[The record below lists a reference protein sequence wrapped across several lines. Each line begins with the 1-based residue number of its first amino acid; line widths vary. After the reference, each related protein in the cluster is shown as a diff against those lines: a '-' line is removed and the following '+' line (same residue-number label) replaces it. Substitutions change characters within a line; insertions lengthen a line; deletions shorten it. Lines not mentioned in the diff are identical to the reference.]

1 MKRNMKFVAALLM
14 GVLVFALMTACT
26 GDNDTTPAATTTA
39 PAPTTTA
46 AGATPETTTAAAA
59 VSAYEPG
66 SVAYFMSR
74 EPMPLTIWAG
84 SEPHRIEQANLDC
97 PFRAEVYQLIAD
109 MTNTIPTFE
118 WIAMADQGERA
129 ILAMAAGTTPA
140 LSVVGRDLAT
150 FNAGQNGHLW
160 DIAPVIGNFENLSHI
175 HPIVIANASQNGHLY
190 GVPRLRDLAR
200 SGWYMNQ
207 DWLDNLGLNVP
218 NTVDELWDVLHAFTF
233 NDPNGTG
240 THNTMGM
247 FINPA
252 AMPNHIIA
260 WHGGGFGWVE
270 QNGELVP
277 VQLTAEYEA
286 AIEFIRR
293 GFTEGIFEPVPE
305 GMSLHDAFVA
315 EMSGFVVEL
324 IDSAA
329 RSQDRMHDAGLQTEV
344 AIGNGFAPAA
354 GQNISFQA
362 SEGFNG
368 LVALGVRELPTE
380 AHRDHALF
388 FLDRMSEPELLDV
401 FNWGL
406 EGVTFYVGAD
416 GYAVRRVGAD
426 READGQCTL
435 DFMGGFNQFIS
446 FQEHPDKVYL
456 RGPAATPLRALQTQ
470 TMQQN
475 VQFAM
480 GNPAAGYISAT
491 QSELN
496 AELNLIINEARSA
509 FVLGEIDHA
518 TWQGEI
524 QRWLNAGMNT
534 VIEEI
539 NAVHAEISARQ

>member
-1 MKRNMKFVAALLM
+1 MKLVALMLL
-14 GVLVFALMTACT
+14 GVLVFALMTACR
-26 GDNDTTPAATTTA
+26 NDEDAPAPAATTAPPAATTAQVATETTA
-39 PAPTTTA
+39 PPADN
-46 AGATPETTTAAAA
+46 

-66 SVAYFMSR
+66 SVAYFMAR
-74 EPMPLTIWAG
+74 DPMPLTIWAG
-84 SEPHRIEQANLDC
+84 SEPHRIDQANLDSE
-97 PFRAEVYQLIAD
+97 FRAVVYEMIAEI
-109 MTNTIPTFE
+109 TNTIPTFE

-160 DIAPVIGNFENLSHI
+160 DIAGVIGNFENLSHI
-175 HPIVIANASQNGHLY
+175 HPIIISNASQNGHLY

-200 SGWYMNQ
+200 NGWYMNQ

-218 NTVDELWDVLHAFTF
+218 TTVDELWDVLHAFTF
-233 NDPNGTG
+233 NDPNATG
-240 THNTMGM
+240 THTTMGM
-247 FINPA
+247 FINPE
-252 AMPNHIIA
+252 AMPNHIVA

-270 QNGELVP
+270 QGGQLVP
-277 VQLTAEYEA
+277 VQLTPEYEA

-293 GFTEGIFEPVPE
+293 GFAEGIFEAVPE

-315 EMSGFVVEL
+315 EMSGFTAGL
-324 IDSAA
+324 IDDAA
-329 RSQDRMHDAGLQTEV
+329 RAQDRMHDAGLMTEM
-344 AIGNGFAPAA
+344 AIGNGFAPAP
-354 GQNISFQA
+354 GQSMRFAA

-388 FLDRMSEPELLDV
+388 FLDRMSEPVMLDI

-406 EGVTFYVGAD
+406 EGVTYYIGAD
-416 GYAVRRVGAD
+416 GYAVRRTEAD
-426 READGQCTL
+426 READGQCIL

-446 FQEHPDKVYL
+446 FQMHPNKVYL
-456 RGPAATPLRALQTQ
+456 AGPPATPLRGEQTAA
-470 TMQQN
+470 MQRN
-475 VQFAM
+475 VQFAI

-496 AELNLIINEARSA
+496 TELNLIINEARAA
-509 FVLGEIDHA
+509 FILGEIDHA
-518 TWQGEI
+518 TWQSEI
-524 QRWLNAGMNT
+524 QRWLNAGMST

-539 NAVHAEISARQ
+539 NAVHADIQSR

>member
-1 MKRNMKFVAALLM
+1 MRKSMKLIAAVLL
-14 GVLVFALMTACT
+14 GVLVLSLMTACT
-26 GDNDTTPAATTTA
+26 GDDDATQADATTAATTVA
-39 PAPTTTA
+39 ATTA
-46 AGATPETTTAAAA
+46 AGATGTEAQPDVAG
-59 VSAYEPG
+59 YEPG
-66 SVAYFMSR
+66 SVAYFMAR

-84 SEPHRIEQANLDC
+84 SEPNRIEQANLDC
-97 PFRAEVYQLIAD
+97 PFRQEVYQMIAD

-129 ILAMAAGTTPA
+129 ILALAAGNTPA

-150 FNAGQNGHLW
+150 FDAGQNGHLW

-218 NTVDELWDVLHAFTF
+218 NTVDELWSVLQAFTF
-233 NDPNGTG
+233 NDPNATG
-240 THNTMGM
+240 NHDTMGM

-252 AMPNHIIA
+252 AMPNHIIS

-270 QNGELVP
+270 QNGQLIP
-277 VQLTAEYEA
+277 VQLTPEYEA

-293 GFTEGIFEPVPE
+293 GFAEGVFEPVPE

-329 RSQDRMHDAGLQTEV
+329 RAQDRMHEAGLQTEV
-344 AIGNGFAPAA
+344 AIGNGFAPAP
-354 GQNISFQA
+354 GRNISFQA

-388 FLDRMSEPELLDV
+388 FLDRMSEPELLNV

-406 EGVTFYVGAD
+406 EGVTFYIGAD
-416 GYAVRRVGAD
+416 GYAVRRTGAD
-426 READGQCTL
+426 READGQCPL
-435 DFMGGFNQFIS
+435 DFLGGFNQFIS
-446 FQEHPDKVYL
+446 FQEHPDKEYV
-456 RGPAATPLRALQTQ
+456 RGPAATPLRGLQVQ

-475 VQFAM
+475 VQFAI

-496 AELNLIINEARSA
+496 AELNAIINEARAA

-539 NAVHAEISARQ
+539 NAVHAEIQSR